1 MAKDWN
7 CFWKFFAFE
16 NFSTWASRP
25 WELGHLK
32 NLYVFP
38 LPSKCTFEPLI
49 IIFRAF
55 PSPYLLSSAPS
66 SLISFQMRL
75 WSSFLGCFQALI
87 SFQVHLRA
95 SSPLKCTFEPLIII
109 FRALS
114 SPYLLSVRLRALS
127 PFKCAFE
134 PLIIIFRAL
143 SSPYLLSSAP
153 LSPRLPSS
161 APLSPRLPFERA
173 FEPSLPSSAPL
184 SPRLLFERAFEPLFS
199 FLVRL
204 GALAFFHF
212 FFSAP
217 LSPRFLSSAPSS
229 PRPFF
234 WVHFRALIFL
244 SSFFTWIGHPSHWD
258 PFFVFFHLGRS
269 PITIRPLL
277 NKKQKKQKKQQK
289 KNKIFFLVIFQMTCF
304 LISTFPCKSH
314 ISIYCFQS
322 FQD

>member
-7 CFWKFFAFE
+7 CFWKFFTFE

-153 LSPRLPSS
+153 LSPRLP
-161 APLSPRLPFERA
+161 FERA
-173 FEPSLPSSAPL
+173 FEPSLPSSASL

-199 FLVRL
+199 FWVRL

-212 FFSAP
+212 FLSAP

-234 WVHFRALIFL
+234 WVRLRALIFL
-244 SSFFTWIGHPSHWD
+244 FFFNWVGHSSQWD
-258 PFFVFFHLGRS
+258 PFFVFFHFG
-269 PITIRPLL
+269 
-277 NKKQKKQKKQQK
+277 
-289 KNKIFFLVIFQMTCF
+289 
-304 LISTFPCKSH
+304 
-314 ISIYCFQS
+314 
-322 FQD
+322 

>member
-7 CFWKFFAFE
+7 CFWKFFTFE

-199 FLVRL
+199 FRARL
-204 GALAFFHF
+204 
-212 FFSAP
+212 
-217 LSPRFLSSAPSS
+217 
-229 PRPFF
+229 
-234 WVHFRALIFL
+234 RALDHSFECTFEPSFSFL
-244 SSFFTWIGHPSHWD
+244 SFFTWVGHPSHWD

-277 NKKQKKQKKQQK
+277 NKKQKK
-289 KNKIFFLVIFQMTCF
+289 FFGHLPNNLF
-304 LISTFPCKSH
+304 LDFYISL
-314 ISIYCFQS
+314 
-322 FQD
+322 